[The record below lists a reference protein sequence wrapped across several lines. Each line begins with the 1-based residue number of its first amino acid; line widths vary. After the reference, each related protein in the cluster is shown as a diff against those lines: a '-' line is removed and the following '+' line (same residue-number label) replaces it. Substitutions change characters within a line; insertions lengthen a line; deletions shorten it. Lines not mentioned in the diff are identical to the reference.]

1 MDIEWSALT
10 NLTLKDQHMATKK
23 KAPAKKA
30 PAKKA
35 PVAKNAPAKKAPA
48 KKAPA
53 KKAPAVKKAA
63 VAKKAPV
70 AKKAAAKKAPA
81 RKVAAKKA
89 PAKKAAVAA
98 KPKAGVKAKMT
109 KTAIINDIAEST
121 NMTRAQ
127 VTSVMEEL
135 ESVIE
140 RHIRKRSV
148 GEFTLPGLLKIKAAK
163 RPATKK
169 RMGRNPATGEEIVIA
184 AKPATTRVRISAL
197 KKLKDMIA

>member
-35 PVAKNAPAKKAPA
+35 PVAKKAPA

-63 VAKKAPV
+63 VAKKAPA

-81 RKVAAKKA
+81 KKVAAKKA

>member
-1 MDIEWSALT
+1 
-10 NLTLKDQHMATKK
+10 MATKK

-30 PAKKA
+30 PVAKKA
-35 PVAKNAPAKKAPA
+35 AVAKKAPA

-53 KKAPAVKKAA
+53 KKAAV
-63 VAKKAPV
+63 KKAPV
-70 AKKAAAKKAPA
+70 AKKASAAKKAPVKKA
-81 RKVAAKKA
+81 AVKKAPVKKVAAKKA
-89 PAKKAAVAA
+89 PAKKTVAAAPAA
-98 KPKAGVKAKMT
+98 KPQAGVKTKMT

-121 NMTRAQ
+121 NLTRAQ

-169 RMGRNPATGEEIVIA
+169 RKGRNPATGEEIEIA

-197 KKLKDMIA
+197 KKLKDMIAQ